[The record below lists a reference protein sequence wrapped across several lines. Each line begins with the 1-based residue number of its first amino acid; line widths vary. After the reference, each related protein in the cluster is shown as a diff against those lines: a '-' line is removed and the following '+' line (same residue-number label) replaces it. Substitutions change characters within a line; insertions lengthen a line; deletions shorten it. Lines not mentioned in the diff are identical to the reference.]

1 MKEGFCSQILN
12 IYPNKTDCVDK
23 LSEELIYVYD
33 CENKNKTI
41 FTSELPIES
50 DKSFKIK
57 NENKTEVVHICI
69 DGGLIEKGK
78 DYIGDKGSHGRFDC
92 MVLDN
97 NKLLLLELKMNVI
110 SSSSNTLYKR
120 FYEGMEQIQECYL
133 YFKGKFI
140 ELGDDVNN
148 YFDNGNIISVIG
160 FKEDVK
166 KRIRRNTQL
175 DTKRERFRINTG
187 IKIDIGSEYKF

>member
-23 LSEELIYVYD
+23 LSDELIYIYD
-33 CENKNKTI
+33 CENEKKTI
-41 FTSELPIES
+41 FTSELLAES
-50 DKSFKIK
+50 DKSFKII
-57 NENKTEVVHICI
+57 NENKTEVIHICI

-78 DYIGDKGSHGRFDC
+78 DYVGDGKSHGRFDC
-92 MVLDN
+92 MLLDN

-110 SSSSNTLYKR
+110 SFSSNTLYKR